1 MNVMRFRPLMK
12 VIAFWTILTWITLI
26 TLLIVLVIWD
36 VVDSDWVQRV
46 TWTASTLTG
55 GVLLICVTIL
65 GFAAAEEDAERRRLS
80 DCDDDRGGRG
90 GSLHDALTLAKEESH
105 R

>member
-36 VVDSDWVQRV
+36 VVDSAWVQRI

-55 GVLLICVTIL
+55 GVLLICVTFL
-65 GFAAAEEDAERRRLS
+65 GFAAAEEDAERRRIADKS
-80 DCDDDRGGRG
+80 GDS
-90 GSLHDALTLAKEESH
+90 GSHLRDALTRAKEESH